1 MSLVVMRC
9 QPLRRALEFFGVT
22 VIIFEQINTSL
33 FMMILIIVIFYVPLF
48 TYTFKLTR
56 QKRSRA
62 EFFRA
67 TSSIIERVECDESA
81 VKQIQMIYKKL
92 TERFPFVRA
101 TYKSAPDFLEDYLCR
116 IESFGNKRFKS
127 AYRFELTDPQKDR
140 LVQII
145 ELMKSQQPYSTV
157 SSKYGN
163 LLSMIDHAFHTSNVD
178 LGKTNLRQLSDDIE
192 VLEATI
198 EQQNKTN
205 LISLIIS
212 IVGVILTL
220 VFGAL
225 TVVQYIFP
233 AGLPN

>member
-1 MSLVVMRC
+1 
-9 QPLRRALEFFGVT
+9 FFGVI

-33 FMMILIIVIFYVPLF
+33 FMMILIVMIFYVPLLMYMLK
-48 TYTFKLTR
+48 TVK
-56 QKRSRA
+56 QKRSRS

-92 TERFPFVRA
+92 TERFPFVRS

-127 AYRFELTDPQKDR
+127 AYNFELTDPQKDR
-140 LVQII
+140 LVKII

-163 LLSMIDHAFHTSNVD
+163 LLSMLDHAFHTSNVD

-198 EQQNKTN
+198 DQQSKTN
-205 LISLIIS
+205 LVSLVIS

-233 AGLPN
+233 SGLPN